1 MKIVRVHE
9 YGDAD
14 VMRVEEL
21 PEPQPGPGEVRVRSE
36 AIGVG
41 VPDMLMRSGHY
52 NWIPPFPFAPGNE
65 LAGTVDAV
73 GAGVTRLKAGDRVFV
88 SARELPQ
95 RGGGYSEAI
104 VVPAEAPFAMPA
116 GVSADTAVTL
126 GNYQLGWLL
135 LNYAATP
142 QPGQTILVHAAAG
155 GAGSAVVQLA
165 KRQGLTVFGIAG
177 GADKA
182 RYVGELGADAVI
194 DRKTEDIGARVAA
207 LTGGAGVDYVYDSVA
222 GPEFNKDFGMLAAMG
237 TVVQFGYIGGPPEGD
252 VYKAM
257 RGAFGKSVGMRLFSI
272 HVLDDRPDIR
282 RHAMEQAMAALA
294 SGDIVPRIHARM
306 PLDAAAD
313 AHRLL
318 ESGGVTGKVVLVP

>member
-1 MKIVRVHE
+1 MKTVRVHE
-9 YGDAD
+9 YGGPEVLRLED
-14 VMRVEEL
+14 L
-21 PEPQPGPGEVRVRSE
+21 PDPAPGPGEVRVRAE

-41 VPDMLMRSGHY
+41 VPDMLMRSGNY

-73 GAGVTRLKAGDRVFV
+73 GAGVTRFKAGDRVFV

-95 RGGGYSEAI
+95 RGGGYSEAV

-116 GVSADTAVTL
+116 GVSPEQAVTL

-135 LNYAATP
+135 LNYAAKP
-142 QPGQTILVHAAAG
+142 QAGQTVLVHAAAG

-177 GADKA
+177 GADKV

-194 DRKTEDIGARVAA
+194 DRTRDDIGARIAE
-207 LTGGAGVDYVYDSVA
+207 LTGGTGVEFIYDSVG
-222 GPEFNKDFGMLAAMG
+222 GPNFNKDFGMLAAMG
-237 TVVQFGYIGGPPEGD
+237 MVVQFGYIGGPPEGD

-257 RGAFGKSVGMRLFSI
+257 RAVFGNSVALRLFSI

-294 SGDIVPRIHARM
+294 AGEIAPRIHAS
-306 PLDAAAD
+306 LKLADAAE

-318 ESGGVTGKVVLVP
+318 ETGGVTGKVVLVP